1 MYMSKSSILLDSLT
15 VFFQEPKNYKVLED
29 ILVKKTGVSLR
40 KLETFITIQSK
51 RENITYKTRDGKTFM
66 VHVAYKSSLDGYSK
80 KLFDPFCRTERIQF
94 MGISTTV
101 AQLNFIR
108 WCITNGIIEF
118 IRFRD
123 ESTCHPKTKG
133 SSIHNDMRVENNDSL
148 NHSQTPVLSSYL

>member
-1 MYMSKSSILLDSLT
+1 MYMSKSSILLDSLAS
-15 VFFQEPKNYKVLED
+15 FFQDSKNYGVLEN

-108 WCITNGIIEF
+108 WCITNGIIDF
-118 IRFRD
+118 IISRD
-123 ESTCHPKTKG
+123 ENMCHLKTKVPN
-133 SSIHNDMRVENNDSL
+133 SHNDMCVENNDSL
-148 NHSQTPVLSSYL
+148 DHSQTPVLSS

>member
-1 MYMSKSSILLDSLT
+1 MSKSSILLESLT
-15 VFFQEPKNYKVLED
+15 SFFQDEKNFAVLDD

-108 WCITNGIIEF
+108 WCITNGIIDF
-118 IRFRD
+118 IKSRD
-123 ESTCHPKTKG
+123 ENMCHLKTKVPNNH
-133 SSIHNDMRVENNDSL
+133 SDMCAENNDSL
-148 NHSQTPVLSSYL
+148 GHSQTQVLSS

>member
-1 MYMSKSSILLDSLT
+1 MSKSSILLDSLT
-15 VFFQEPKNYKVLED
+15 SFFQDPKNYEVLED

-51 RENITYKTRDGKTFM
+51 RENITYKTREGKTFM

-108 WCITNGIIEF
+108 WCIINGIIDF
-118 IRFRD
+118 IRSRD
-123 ESTCHPKTKG
+123 ESMCHLKTKVPN
-133 SSIHNDMRVENNDSL
+133 SHNDMCVENNDSL
-148 NHSQTPVLSSYL
+148 DHSQIAVLSS

>member
-1 MYMSKSSILLDSLT
+1 MSKSSLLLQSLEL
-15 VFFQEPKNYKVLED
+15 FFGDPKNFKILED

-51 RENITYKTRDGKTFM
+51 RENITYKTREGKTFI

-80 KLFDPFCRTERIQF
+80 KLFDPFCRTERIEF

-108 WCITNGIIEF
+108 WCITNGIIDF
-118 IRFRD
+118 IISRD
-123 ESTCHPKTKG
+123 ENRCHLKKEDPCTH
-133 SSIHNDMRVENNDSL
+133 SDIHV
-148 NHSQTPVLSSYL
+148 